1 MYRRRK
7 APRNNLISCEEK
19 AGGEGSCLG
28 DLIHL
33 PLALL
38 SSRSR
43 YPEQAQRSIERRR
56 ICEDIGAQV
65 AERVESINRK
75 TIGVNVS
82 DV

>member
-1 MYRRRK
+1 VYRRRK

-28 DLIHL
+28 DSVHL
-33 PLALL
+33 PLPLL
-38 SSRSR
+38 SRSR
-43 YPEQAQRSIERRR
+43 YLEQAQRSMERRGV
-56 ICEDIGAQV
+56 CEDIGAQV